1 VSNKSV
7 GFDGIGA
14 YVAAIEE
21 SGLGSGLGF
30 I

>member
-1 VSNKSV
+1 V